1 MAQGSIGLTEQLKP
15 LLSTAKIF
23 KNSNNPMGMLEAA
36 SSSNPQ
42 LQTVLNQMKALNGD
56 PREAFIAGAKSK
68 GYSEEQI
75 NEAITQLQQLWNT
88 I

>member
-1 MAQGSIGLTEQLKP
+1 
-15 LLSTAKIF
+15 
-23 KNSNNPMGMLEAA
+23 MGMLEAA